1 MKGKRTMDN
10 GNMNNNN
17 DRGQYSRPFPGNE
30 QANKQANQQAAQQT
44 PQNPL
49 PEQSAF
55 YQRYQNYSPNQPS
68 NVKEFKQF
76 NVWGLIGMITGI
88 LSLIACCIHIY
99 VALGMGIFAII
110 CFILS
115 KKVGTSGMAIAG
127 LVCGIITVVLCA
139 GLLILSFIGRSML
152 QEMGIDPNSV
162 AHWTSQDWQRFIE
175 QYSGR

>member
-30 QANKQANQQAAQQT
+30 QANKQANQQAAQN
-44 PQNPL
+44 NPL

-115 KKVGTSGMAIAG
+115 RKVGNSGMAIAG
-127 LVCGIITVVLCA
+127 LVCGIITVILCA
-139 GLLILSFIGRSML
+139 ASLVILLIFKNMLS
-152 QEMGIDPNSV
+152 EMGVSMSQAQN
-162 AHWTSQDWQRFIE
+162 WTAQDWQRFLE
-175 QYSGR
+175 AYQNK